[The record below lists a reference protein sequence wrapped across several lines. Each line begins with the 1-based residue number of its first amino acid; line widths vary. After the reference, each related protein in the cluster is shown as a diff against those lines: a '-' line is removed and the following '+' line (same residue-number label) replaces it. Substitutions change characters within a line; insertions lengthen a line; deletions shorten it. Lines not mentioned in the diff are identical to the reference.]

1 MTCREVIGFLM
12 EYLDDALAPAERAE
26 FEKHLVICRSCVAYL
41 RTYQQTVKME
51 IATRIEEV
59 TIPEELVTA
68 IMSSRKL

>member
-12 EYLDDALAPAERAE
+12 EYIDGALAPAERAE